1 MNQYPKIP
9 KGCQPKDV
17 NACVAPTVLYT
28 VDKST
33 NLEQDHE
40 KLNGLDLPNQHPIET
55 IIGLRE
61 ELDSLKKQEVIVEE
75 TDPTVPDWAKQETKP
90 QYTAEEVG
98 ALAADTKI
106 PTHLSD
112 LEQDDNHL
120 TVTAREKK
128 KWNSGTGSGGGF
140 SGDYE
145 DLLNK
150 PTIPS
155 KLSELEE
162 DSQHRL
168 VTDEQINEWNKEVII
183 PEGFSGDYND
193 LTNKPQIPTQLSD
206 LIDDE
211 NHRLVTDAEKELW
224 TKGGENVFSGS
235 YNDLTDKPQ
244 IPSQLKELNQ
254 DDEHQTVTAAEKE
267 YWNSLDNTGF
277 SGDYNDLINQ
287 PIIPTTLAELEQNDE
302 YQTVAAV
309 DKENWNNKLSTQQSV
324 EDAGKIFTIDI
335 DGKTKFN
342 SLSELF
348 SGITWGMLAGKS

>member
-28 VDKST
+28 VDKSI

-40 KLNGLDLPNQHPIET
+40 KLKGLDLPNQHPIEA

-61 ELDSLKKQEVIVEE
+61 ELESLKNQEVIVEE

-98 ALAADTKI
+98 ALAANTKI

-112 LEQDDNHL
+112 LEQDDNYL
-120 TVTAREKK
+120 TVTAKEKK

-155 KLSELEE
+155 KLSELED

-168 VTDEQINEWNKEVII
+168 VTDEQINEWNKKVII

-193 LTNKPQIPTQLSD
+193 LINK
-206 LIDDE
+206 
-211 NHRLVTDAEKELW
+211 
-224 TKGGENVFSGS
+224 
-235 YNDLTDKPQ
+235 
-244 IPSQLKELNQ
+244 
-254 DDEHQTVTAAEKE
+254 
-267 YWNSLDNTGF
+267 
-277 SGDYNDLINQ
+277 

-309 DKENWNNKLSTQQSV
+309 DKENWNNKLSTQQNV

-335 DGKTKFN
+335 DGKTKLN

-348 SGITWGMLAGKS
+348 SGITWGMLVGKS